1 MNQPDANYWLSLA
14 AQWIQSKSQTQ
25 MNFPNYPYLQSQ
37 QMIAIPQ
44 APEPPRIS
52 HNDATANDNLV
63 EADMELEDDVK
74 EPEIT
79 EELSQIWS
87 DWQKKTDN
95 SQQKQH
101 LPIVQNNQTPRFPA
115 AAKHHTSRTESRF
128 TNVQIPH
135 APIIGQINESSRS
148 SYHGGDS
155 NSNHH
160 VDMVLDSEEEDET
173 SSAILEAQKR
183 KKLPLWIREG
193 LERIEREKKQEI
205 LRIEREKEMQE
216 DEENRKK
223 IMEEAIKELETEKK
237 FSKSKYVRKVN
248 EGFKGK
254 CSLSISFQDSDS
266 ENDEQVERDETP
278 ETELPPTVQDEE
290 DSYEKMVISLQYP
303 RVTSNNIFTSS
314 PKDASRS
321 KDADGNSTRSY

>member
-25 MNFPNYPYLQSQ
+25 LSFPNYPFVQSQ
-37 QMIAIPQ
+37 MMAIPQ

-74 EPEIT
+74 ETETT

-87 DWQKKTDN
+87 DWQKKTTTDN
-95 SQQKQH
+95 GQQKQH
-101 LPIVQNNQTPRFPA
+101 LPIVQNTQSPRFPA
-115 AAKHHTSRTESRF
+115 AAKHHISRTESRF
-128 TNVQIPH
+128 TNVQIPQ
-135 APIIGQINESSRS
+135 APTIGQIESSRS

-155 NSNHH
+155 NHH
-160 VDMVLDSEEEDET
+160 VDMILDSEEEDET

-205 LRIEREKEMQE
+205 LRIEREKEIQE

-223 IMEEAIKELETEKK
+223 IMEEAIKELEKEKK

-248 EGFKGK
+248 EGFKTK
-254 CSLSISFQDSDS
+254 YSMSNSFQDSES
-266 ENDEQVERDETP
+266 ESEEIVQRDEMP

-290 DSYEKMVISLQYP
+290 DSYEKMVISLQDL
-303 RVTSNNIFTSS
+303 RVTSNNILTSS
-314 PKDASRS
+314 P
-321 KDADGNSTRSY
+321 